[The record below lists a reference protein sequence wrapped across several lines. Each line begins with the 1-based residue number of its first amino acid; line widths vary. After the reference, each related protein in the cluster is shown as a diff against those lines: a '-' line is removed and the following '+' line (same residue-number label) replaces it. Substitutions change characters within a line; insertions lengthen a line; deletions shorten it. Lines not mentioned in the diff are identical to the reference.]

1 MAQQNMDAD
10 IRLADASES
19 DIRHGLDGAP
29 HARVLEAL
37 RALGPVADGASVAAT
52 TVADELKQPNSHS
65 AVLRLELSDGAA
77 REVFVKKVTARHL
90 AHKPWADRRRS
101 LAYARCELRFYREFA
116 PGLDVGT
123 PRVALLEDDGLDEL
137 GDAEPPAAAL
147 ETCGAVMWLGPVR
160 GGFEQASPL
169 APARAALVLDAAARL
184 HASAWEDEAVL
195 GRAAERLQ
203 RHGGSF
209 ALSIRNPKEL
219 ERLEANWA
227 TFKANFATVA
237 PPGFFDAPG
246 VADLG
251 GRLKRAARFV
261 ANELAPAPGDAFA
274 CLVHGDLKAMNV
286 FLPTDDGERAL
297 LIDFASTGVGYGM
310 ADVAMHLAHAVFPL
324 PADVEDGL
332 IDGYLAALDA
342 YGIDGTEGSPYYYT
356 RGAARHHYRL
366 GLVDYAR
373 FVVGRFWGAASPET
387 FAAKAANRN
396 VALVHRNVDAALAFV
411 AKVDAYLRLVEAD
424 IASPPKP
431 PPRGPPKVKP

>member
-1 MAQQNMDAD
+1 MIM
-10 IRLADASES
+10 L
-19 DIRHGLDGAP
+19 
-29 HARVLEAL
+29 
-37 RALGPVADGASVAAT
+37 ALGRPAAVAT
-52 TVADELKQPNSHS
+52 T
-65 AVLRLELSDGAA
+65 
-77 REVFVKKVTARHL
+77 
-90 AHKPWADRRRS
+90 
-101 LAYARCELRFYREFA
+101 RCELRFYREFA

-123 PRVALLEDDGLDEL
+123 PRVALLEDAGLEDL

-147 ETCGAVMWLGPVR
+147 ETCGAVMWLETVR

-169 APARAALVLDAAARL
+169 APARAALVLDAAARF

-227 TFKANFATVA
+227 TFKANFAAVA

-251 GRLKRAARFV
+251 AAEAR
-261 ANELAPAPGDAFA
+261 GAFR
-274 CLVHGDLKAMNV
+274 AMNV
-286 FLPTDDGERAL
+286 FLPTGDGERAL

-366 GLVDYAR
+366 GVVDYAR
-373 FVVGRFWGAASPET
+373 RVGRFWAGVAET

-424 IASPPKP
+424 IA
-431 PPRGPPKVKP
+431 PPRSRWPLKVKP

>member
-10 IRLADASES
+10 IRLADASAS

-123 PRVALLEDDGLDEL
+123 PRVALLEDAGLEDL
-137 GDAEPPAAAL
+137 GTRSRQRRRGVGGGHVAGDR
-147 ETCGAVMWLGPVR
+147 R

-169 APARAALVLDAAARL
+169 APARAAL
-184 HASAWEDEAVL
+184 
-195 GRAAERLQ
+195 

-227 TFKANFATVA
+227 TFKANFAAVA

-261 ANELAPAPGDAFA
+261 ANELAPQPGDAFA

-332 IDGYLAALDA
+332 IDGCLAALDA
-342 YGIDGTEGSPYYYT
+342 CGIDGTEGSPYYYT
-356 RGAARHHYRL
+356 RGAARHHRP
-366 GLVDYAR
+366 ASSTTR
-373 FVVGRFWGAASPET
+373 ASSSAASGAPPT
-387 FAAKAANRN
+387 RKSKYFFVSN
-396 VALVHRNVDAALAFV
+396 VTIHCVH
-411 AKVDAYLRLVEAD
+411 VE
-424 IASPPKP
+424 
-431 PPRGPPKVKP
+431 

>member
-1 MAQQNMDAD
+1 MIMLAMAQQNMDAD
-10 IRLADASES
+10 IRLADASAS

-123 PRVALLEDDGLDEL
+123 PRVALLEDAGLEDL

-147 ETCGAVMWLGPVR
+147 ETCGAVMWLETVR
-160 GGFEQASPL
+160 GGFEQA
-169 APARAALVLDAAARL
+169 
-184 HASAWEDEAVL
+184 AWEDEAVL

-203 RHGGSF
+203 RHGSL

-227 TFKANFATVA
+227 TFKANFAAVA

-251 GRLKRAARFV
+251 RLKRARV
-261 ANELAPAPGDAFA
+261 RSDERRRWRRVRVPRPRRSEGHERL
-274 CLVHGDLKAMNV
+274 
-286 FLPTDDGERAL
+286 LPTGDGERAL

-366 GLVDYAR
+366 GVVDYAR

>member
-1 MAQQNMDAD
+1 MIMLAMAQQNMDAD
-10 IRLADASES
+10 IRLADASAS

-65 AVLRLELSDGAA
+65 AVLRLTLSDGAA

-101 LAYARCELRFYREFA
+101 LAYVRCELRFYREFA

-123 PRVALLEDDGLDEL
+123 PRVALLEDAGLEDL

-147 ETCGAVMWLGPVR
+147 ETCGAVMWLETVR

-184 HASAWEDEAVL
+184 HASAWEDEA
-195 GRAAERLQ
+195 
-203 RHGGSF
+203 
-209 ALSIRNPKEL
+209 
-219 ERLEANWA
+219 
-227 TFKANFATVA
+227 
-237 PPGFFDAPG
+237 
-246 VADLG
+246 
-251 GRLKRAARFV
+251 
-261 ANELAPAPGDAFA
+261 PGDAFA

-286 FLPTDDGERAL
+286 FLPTGDGERAL

-366 GLVDYAR
+366 GVVDYAR

-431 PPRGPPKVKP
+431 PPRGPPKVKTAAALRCQAVGDAACG